1 MAFWI
6 ANENNKDWRDWVLY
20 RLSSEFPGR
29 DIRIKNDKG
38 TWQNNRFV
46 QLSSILSNRKVHYE
60 YSDGKM
66 YFHVEDY
73 KLRDNVLKDIRR
85 NTRIR
90 NMSNELEWGDSYNVV
105 RGSCQLKNI
114 CIDSIDQLIS
124 AFHKISDIF
133 DQPLKEANDKYAK
146 FNKNV
151 AYSLPEGF
159 VFQKLTDNP
168 NRDAVC
174 CAKSNL
180 RCVFHSNLVIPDYQR
195 DYCWGRKEIDTLVK
209 SLSEVK
215 DNEPY
220 HLGTIILQDK
230 DNQYNVIDG
239 QQRLTTLTLYLRE
252 LGYDDSMPL
261 LKQKFM
267 SRQSKEHIGY
277 AKFVLQGLI
286 QRMNINLQEYA
297 KRLADNITFSV
308 LILTEDNLDLAYTF
322 FSNQN
327 SKGVPLSDF
336 DLLKAHHLRYINIDA
351 QAEHLA
357 CRWNELVKENNM
369 VYPLNALEKT
379 LGTHLFRLRH
389 WLRRNTP
396 DETKARRVKEEYVA
410 APIMKG
416 IPPFGEQFVYS
427 DKIQGGSHFF
437 AYASHFV
444 ELFRDFVKT
453 QQVSLLRQHLCGYS
467 HPIYADVIETL
478 LFAYYLKF
486 NRQYLSEALFCISS
500 VMADHR
506 YSNDRA
512 NTKKIR
518 QFACDSNL
526 LLMIEQSSSP
536 TFFLAESLNKIKY
549 SGQDLEEADI
559 KNDFYNKLR
568 TMFSCMPDVS
578 DMEIQ
583 QRIND
588 EYQL

>member
-6 ANENNKDWRDWVLY
+6 ANVDDTNWRDWVID
-20 RLSSEFPGR
+20 RLSTEFPGR

-38 TWQNNRFV
+38 TWQNNRFI

-60 YSDGKM
+60 YSDGYM

-90 NMSNELEWGDSYNVV
+90 NMSNELGWGNSYNVV
-105 RGSCQLKNI
+105 RGSCWLKNI
-114 CIDSIDQLIS
+114 RIDSIDQLIS
-124 AFHKISDIF
+124 AFHRISDIF
-133 DQPLKEANDKYAK
+133 DQPLKEANDKYAN

-151 AYSLPEGF
+151 AYTLPEDF
-159 VFQKLTDNP
+159 AFQRLTDNP
-168 NRDAVC
+168 YKDAVC
-174 CAKSNL
+174 CVKSNL
-180 RCVFHSNLVIPDYQR
+180 RSVFHSNLVIPDYQR

-209 SLSEVK
+209 SLIEVK

-267 SRQSKEHIGY
+267 SRQSKEHIAY
-277 AKFVLQGLI
+277 AKFILQGLV

-357 CRWNELVKENNM
+357 NRWNALVRENNM
-369 VYPLNALEKT
+369 VYPINALEKT

-416 IPPFGEQFVYS
+416 IPPFGELFVYS

-437 AYASHFV
+437 AYATHFV
-444 ELFRDFVKT
+444 EIYRDFVKT

-500 VMADHR
+500 IMADHR

-512 NTKKIR
+512 NIKKIR
-518 QFACDSNL
+518 QFACESNL